1 MCHVTM
7 SLRHC
12 LSHHVIILFST
23 DTQKNVLYI
32 TSKQKM
38 SNIYN
43 IYLPRSFG
51 LHDIRSKVS
60 IGDRAGGVQQELQN
74 RAGPPQFRGTLGC
87 RESRDRAIVFI
98 LFIHSIN
105 RYPINFTHGA
115 RWRYM
120 AVLCAH
126 NIVGIICLELYWLL
140 SLICLT

>member
-1 MCHVTM
+1 MSAFFFNIATVTHKPKEYIYKVKYLQ
-7 SLRHC
+7 SLP
-12 LSHHVIILFST
+12 F
-23 DTQKNVLYI
+23 
-32 TSKQKM
+32 
-38 SNIYN
+38 
-43 IYLPRSFG
+43 RSFG

-115 RWRYM
+115 RWQYM